1 LPSSNLSEHFQHGR
15 IIFVIPGFSLADESA
30 SRYFRATPSFG
41 LRIIQS
47 FAAFAIVPNSTSSPF
62 PLKILSDVVP
72 LHG

>member
-1 LPSSNLSEHFQHGR
+1 LSLSGCRRF
-15 IIFVIPGFSLADESA
+15 IFTTIGFSLAVESA
-30 SRYFRATPSFG
+30 SRYFRATSPFG

-62 PLKILSDVVP
+62 PLKNLSDVVP